1 MKVVSIDIRETYCDV
16 RGCVYLLFAEKI
28 SIITLR
34 VNKICLIIKNLK
46 KKNEN

>member
-16 RGCVYLLFAEKI
+16 HGCVYLLFAEEI